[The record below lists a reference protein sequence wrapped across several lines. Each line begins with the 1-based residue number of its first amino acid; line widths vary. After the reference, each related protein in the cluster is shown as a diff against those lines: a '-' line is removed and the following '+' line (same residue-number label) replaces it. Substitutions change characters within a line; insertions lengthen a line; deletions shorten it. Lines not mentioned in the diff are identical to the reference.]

1 MAIEVAKK
9 IRCAARMLYIAYVT
23 VAFNS
28 PPFWLVRSMR
38 THKKPSWAFRHSFPD
53 TERCVR
59 DIAHLDLELGE
70 LEKKEGG
77 GLLPAT

>member
-38 THKKPSWAFRHSFPD
+38 THKKNLVGFSPLVS
-53 TERCVR
+53 
-59 DIAHLDLELGE
+59 
-70 LEKKEGG
+70 
-77 GLLPAT
+77 